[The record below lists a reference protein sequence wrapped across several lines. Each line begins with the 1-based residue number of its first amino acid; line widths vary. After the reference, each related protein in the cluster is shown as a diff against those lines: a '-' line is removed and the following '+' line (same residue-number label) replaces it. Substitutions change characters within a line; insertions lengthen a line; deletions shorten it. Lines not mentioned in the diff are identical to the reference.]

1 MHQLGL
7 LPAALHYY
15 KKALTLEPIVAPEED
30 KLGIYNL
37 EREIAFNL
45 SLIYQ
50 SSGAHELARMYLQKH
65 IVI

>member
-15 KKALTLEPIVAPEED
+15 KKALTLKPVVD
-30 KLGIYNL
+30 SKDDTLGIYDL
-37 EREIAFNL
+37 QREIAFNL

>member
-15 KKALTLEPIVAPEED
+15 KQALETKPVIEGD
-30 KLGIYNL
+30 YNMDL
-37 EREIAFNL
+37 SREIAYNMA
-45 SLIYQ
+45 LIYQ
-50 SSGAHELARMYLQKH
+50 GSGSPELARMYLQKH